1 LINLKG
7 RNGRATSGQSNKA
20 LHFRREI
27 VPKVDTVPRW
37 KAGVTTARNN
47 ETLQILDRK
56 TVDEP
61 PIFKGAKGTLRS
73 TGTGQ
78 NRLELKQLYSFGL
91 GMIRFRHS
99 TRNESCLKFLNAKPI
114 HILPVKEN
122 WEGES
127 VSHKERKLRHAYV
140 AKLTRTMLWVNLS

>member
-1 LINLKG
+1 
-7 RNGRATSGQSNKA
+7 
-20 LHFRREI
+20 LHFRREV

-37 KAGVTTARNN
+37 KAGVATAHNN

-56 TVDEP
+56 SVDEP

-78 NRLELKQLYSFGL
+78 NRLELNQLYSFSLGL
-91 GMIRFRHS
+91 IRFRHS
-99 TRNESCLKFLNAKPI
+99 QRNESSLKLLNTKRI
-114 HILPVKEN
+114 HILPIEEN

-127 VSHKERKLRHAYV
+127 MSRHKERMLRHAYV
-140 AKLTRTMLWVNLS
+140 AKLTRTMLWVNLSK